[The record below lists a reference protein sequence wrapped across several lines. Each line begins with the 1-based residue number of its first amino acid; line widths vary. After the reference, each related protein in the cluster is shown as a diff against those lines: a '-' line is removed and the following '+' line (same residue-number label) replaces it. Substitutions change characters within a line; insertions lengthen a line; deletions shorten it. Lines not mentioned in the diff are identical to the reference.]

1 MEDLVKKAK
10 AGDSV
15 AFSELIVLVRADLY
29 RAAFSIL
36 RNDADSQ
43 DAVQETII
51 KIYYNLFYVPKPIFD
66 FFRVHDIHLLGVG
79 NHPANLQKLF
89 R

>member
-36 RNDADSQ
+36 
-43 DAVQETII
+43 
-51 KIYYNLFYVPKPIFD
+51 
-66 FFRVHDIHLLGVG
+66 
-79 NHPANLQKLF
+79 
-89 R
+89 